1 MTDPVVIPKWLAL
14 IGAGLVIW
22 VVLSKLLAPGV
33 RWFLRRR
40 TNQLIG
46 EANDRLAMQIPTF
59 SLTKRRVLIDRLT
72 YDPQVMQA
80 AVEESQREDIPMD
93 VVIGTVEKYAKE
105 ITPAFNALM
114 YFRVGS
120 WLSRK
125 IVSLLYRVRLGY
137 VDEKRIFDIDPNSS
151 VVLVINHRSNMDYIL
166 VTYLALRRVALSY
179 AVGEWAR
186 VFPIQ
191 QFIRATGAYFVRRGS
206 GNTLYRRVLER
217 YVQMAVEG
225 GVPQAMF
232 PEGSLSRDGLLR
244 KPKIGLLDYML
255 RSFDPDGPRD
265 LVFVPV
271 AINYDRTLEDR
282 TLLLDTDPGTERKTG
297 SAALRTALKFMVSQF
312 KLALR
317 GKWYRFGYA
326 CANFGAP
333 VSMRSYLDTH
343 QWTPKA
349 MGKIERSEK
358 VTEFAEHL
366 MERIGAVV
374 PVLPVCTISY
384 VLRKHGNN
392 PLTFLEQEF
401 HSITRQLQDR
411 GAHVYIPRDD
421 LDYAF
426 EVGLRMLELR
436 NLVTVSSEDK
446 TVVIVGNEENVV
458 AYYANSIVHLLE

>member
-1 MTDPVVIPKWLAL
+1 MTDPVTIPKWLAL
-14 IGAGLVIW
+14 ICAGLLIW
-22 VVLSKLLAPGV
+22 VILAKLLAPGV
-33 RWFLRRR
+33 RWFFRRR

-46 EANDRLAMQIPTF
+46 EANSRLALRIPTF
-59 SLTKRRVLIDRLT
+59 SLTKRRVLVDRLT

-80 AVEESQREDIPMD
+80 AVEESQRENIPMD
-93 VVIGTVEKYAKE
+93 VVIKRVEKYAKE

-206 GNTLYRRVLER
+206 GNALYRRVLER

-232 PEGSLSRDGLLR
+232 PEGKLSRDGLLC
-244 KPKIGLLDYML
+244 KPRIGLLDYML
-255 RSFDPDGPRD
+255 RGFDREGARD

-282 TLLLDTDPGTERKTG
+282 TLLLDADPKSERKTG
-297 SAALRTALKFMVSQF
+297 SAALRTALKFMFGQL
-312 KLALR
+312 KLAFR

-333 VSMRSYLDTH
+333 VSMREYLDEH
-343 QWTPKA
+343 QWSPKTL
-349 MGKIERSEK
+349 GKTERTQK
-358 VTEFAEHL
+358 VTEFAEYL
-366 MERIGAVV
+366 MEKIGAVV
-374 PVLPVCTISY
+374 AGSTSLYS
-384 VLRKHGNN
+384 
-392 PLTFLEQEF
+392 FLCSKDSWQK
-401 HSITRQLQDR
+401 ST
-411 GAHVYIPRDD
+411 
-421 LDYAF
+421 
-426 EVGLRMLELR
+426 EL
-436 NLVTVSSEDK
+436 S
-446 TVVIVGNEENVV
+446 
-458 AYYANSIVHLLE
+458 